1 AAGGLDADRRVGAG
15 DGNQPA
21 PLRAVPEG
29 MYRGSDGNWHHT
41 DDPPNTWRDK
51 NFQLRDA
58 QRWIPDPRTSYGYR
72 YEAQPGPATPYQ
84 VTDAA
89 IADRLAQASAD
100 RIALQGERDALGT
113 LVKQHMAEFGITDI
127 HDLAPKR
134 LDAEIQRQINRIA
147 TDRDIPEPERI
158 AKLIRIG
165 ELRAEAERY
174 NDLGQEMVATSKLL
188 GELGATAF
196 VLDPALRPGA

>member
-1 AAGGLDADRRVGAG
+1 
-15 DGNQPA
+15 
-21 PLRAVPEG
+21 
-29 MYRGSDGNWHHT
+29 
-41 DDPPNTWRDK
+41 WRDK

-147 TDRDIPEPERI
+147 TDRALPEPERL
-158 AKLIRIG
+158 AEWIRTG
-165 ELRAEAERY
+165 ASRGAAARD
-174 NDLGQEMVATSKLL
+174 ND
-188 GELGATAF
+188 
-196 VLDPALRPGA
+196 PG